1 MTPELPPVGVD
12 YLKMANLSPVEE
24 HFISKTLE
32 SDFALWNA
40 LLTVNGIILT
50 AFSIL
55 PIVSTAV
62 NRRISLLLVACCFV
76 SLLLV
81 IWNFLVTKKHYL
93 KVGQMLFNPQSRLT
107 EDERKKNIRTEN
119 RQYRNV
125 HRREKA
131 ALLLLLGES
140 ALIGLLLFLAGP

>member
-1 MTPELPPVGVD
+1 
-12 YLKMANLSPVEE
+12 MANLAPVEE
-24 HFISKTLE
+24 YFADKAVE
-32 SDFALWNA
+32 SNFALWNA

-55 PIVSTAV
+55 PMVSPAV
-62 NRRISLLLVACCFV
+62 NRSVSLFLVTCCFV

-81 IWNFLVTKKHYL
+81 VWNFLVTKEHYL
-93 KVGQMLFNPQSRLT
+93 KIGQTLFAPESELT
-107 EDERKKNIRTEN
+107 EEQRKRNIKAEK

-140 ALIGLLLFLAGP
+140 TLIGLLLFLAAP

>member
-1 MTPELPPVGVD
+1 
-12 YLKMANLSPVEE
+12 MANLNPVEE
-24 HFISKTLE
+24 HFINKTLE
-32 SDFALWNA
+32 SNFALWNA

-62 NRRISLLLVACCFV
+62 NKQVSLLLVACCFV

-81 IWNFLVTKKHYL
+81 IWNFLVTKDHYL
-93 KVGQMLFNPQSRLT
+93 KIGQMLLT
-107 EDERKKNIRTEN
+107 SEPELSEEQRKGNIRAEN
-119 RQYRNV
+119 RQYYNV

-131 ALLLLLGES
+131 TLFLLLVES
-140 ALIGLLLFLAGP
+140 ALIGLLLFLTGP

>member
-1 MTPELPPVGVD
+1 
-12 YLKMANLSPVEE
+12 MANLSRAEE
-24 HFISKTLE
+24 HFVNKAVE
-32 SDFALWNA
+32 SNFALWNA

-55 PIVSTAV
+55 PMVSTSV
-62 NRRISLLLVACCFV
+62 NKRVSLLLVACCFV

-81 IWNFLVTKKHYL
+81 VWNFLVTKEHYL
-93 KVGQMLFNPQSRLT
+93 KIGQMLSMPESKLGEEQ
-107 EDERKKNIRTEN
+107 RKTNIKAEN